1 MHVRVLASP
10 NPPANRSARFL
21 KFASTSRSKSFDPL
35 DFWWRNNRRAT
46 EKSEGELLLPFID
59 TVARSQTVR
68 KVPPLESNGTTMK
81 NLVLILTR
89 RPVNNHRSRCYK
101 PQLVSRCSHAQLTAS
116 TRRKSARD
124 YRIWNIITDI
134 NIQRVLSFP
143 IRQALPPYFSI
154 KRSILSCKR
163 KFPNWIHLQL
173 HSNIPIFEKERKYKT
188 SLFQIESSPFLEQP
202 LPLFQPL
209 FLLYL
214 PTSFSLFLFWTVGRF
229 RAGSPRPS
237 IKTRP
242 TAFLSTL
249 LFLRGPVETDSE
261 ARKGAPALYLPNLRP
276 PNG

>member
-101 PQLVSRCSHAQLTAS
+101 PQLVFRYSSMLARSIDAS

-134 NIQRVLSFP
+134 NTQRVLSFP
-143 IRQALPPYFSI
+143 IRQALPPCFSI

-188 SLFQIESSPFLEQP
+188 SHPFPNRIESLPRTTTSSLSTTFFIISAHKFFPLPFLNSGP
-202 LPLFQPL
+202 I
-209 FLLYL
+209 
-214 PTSFSLFLFWTVGRF
+214 SGRF
-229 RAGSPRPS
+229 A
-237 IKTRP
+237 
-242 TAFLSTL
+242 AA
-249 LFLRGPVETDSE
+249 EH
-261 ARKGAPALYLPNLRP
+261 
-276 PNG
+276 